1 MKIKIYQI
9 DKIKDTN
16 DVMFTDYSRHVKTAG
31 KIVKDI
37 YKEVFQGELAIPES
51 DIERALEFVFMLF
64 NVRLDMFPDYK
75 GHSLSVSDVVIA
87 DGVAYY
93 VNTFG
98 FVKLETF

>member
-1 MKIKIYQI
+1 MQIKIYQI
-9 DKIKDTN
+9 DETKDLKA
-16 DVMFTDYSRHVKTAG
+16 VMFTEYETHVKRMG

-37 YKEVFQGELAIPES
+37 YKEIFQGEVNVPEK
-51 DIERALEFVFMLF
+51 DINRILDYVFFLF
-64 NVRLDMFPDYK
+64 NVHVDMFPDYK

>member
-1 MKIKIYQI
+1 MQIKIYQI
-9 DKIKDTN
+9 DETKDLKA
-16 DVMFTDYSRHVKTAG
+16 VMFTEYETHVKRMG

-37 YKEVFQGELAIPES
+37 YKEIFQGEVNVPEK
-51 DIERALEFVFMLF
+51 DINRILDYVFFLF
-64 NVRLDMFPDYK
+64 NVHVDMFPDYK

-93 VNTFG
+93 VTTFG

>member
-1 MKIKIYQI
+1 MQIKIYQI
-9 DKIKDTN
+9 DETKDLKA
-16 DVMFTDYSRHVKTAG
+16 VMFTEYETHVKRMG

-37 YKEVFQGELAIPES
+37 YKEIFQGEVNVPEK
-51 DIERALEFVFMLF
+51 DINRILDYVFFLF
-64 NVRLDMFPDYK
+64 NVHVDMFPDYK
-75 GHSLSVSDVVIA
+75 GHSLSVSDVVIS